1 MSELNPFLTSFRRS
15 PECELKVLK
24 VRLHV
29 TNPAACA
36 PQRLRRLHDG
46 RPKQWKRRSS
56 CLWATGRQARARQ
69 NLRCHRVRGWRLEIW
84 RARDSDATPSSKQ
97 GRRIWTRELARG
109 GLWERTSRSSTD
121 IYYATPQTTACER
134 FTRAARRFTLPPLH
148 SHCLQKRPRTL
159 GFKDDPGASNS
170 KTPYCASA
178 PKTIASMSTSAPR
191 ACAGVTNDPKVG
203 LRKEK

>member
-1 MSELNPFLTSFRRS
+1 MSLGDWTSS
-15 PECELKVLK
+15 PREAKPEMPSGPRVASGNL
-24 VRLHV
+24 
-29 TNPAACA
+29 A
-36 PQRLRRLHDG
+36 P
-46 RPKQWKRRSS
+46 
-56 CLWATGRQARARQ
+56 CLA
-69 NLRCHRVRGWRLEIW
+69 

-121 IYYATPQTTACER
+121 IYYATPQITACER